1 MEAGQRSAGGEVD
14 WPQVVVVKV
23 VRKDGFDQV
32 GLADRL
38 ERRDEVEEKEDIK
51 GAA

>member
-1 MEAGQRSAGGEVD
+1 MEDEQRSAGGESD

-38 ERRDEVEEKEDIK
+38 ERRGEVEEKEDIK
-51 GAA
+51 GGA